1 MAGNNSFGGSV
12 KLTGESEYRKAL
24 SSITGDL
31 RLMASEMKV
40 LATATDSSGRSTD
53 ADKAK
58 REALKKAIEEQRAKL
73 VDLNDA
79 LKKEQAESGNSSDAS
94 KRLQVQINNATAQLN
109 KMEGQLE
116 GAGDETKKL
125 GDDMDDTGKRSGVF
139 ADVLKANL
147 ATEAIIAGVKAL
159 GSALK
164 AIGSGVVDMVKQ
176 SVTAFA
182 DYEQLVGGV
191 ETLFKDSAGTVQK
204 YADEAYKTAGMSA
217 NQYMETITSFSASLL
232 QGLGGDTK
240 EAARIGNMAVMDM
253 SDNAN
258 KMGTDVSMIQN
269 AYQGFAKQNYTM
281 LDNLKLGYGGTKTEM
296 ERLLKDAEK
305 MPEAMGQ
312 KFDLNNYADVVK
324 AINVVQKNMGIY
336 GTTAKEANETITG
349 SLNATKAAW
358 ENVLT
363 SFASGNDEVIKE
375 AIDGM
380 VESFTNLAT
389 NIVQILPNIV
399 GGIGQLLSALITQIP
414 PIIQALLPTL
424 ITTLQS
430 LVTSLVNVVPQLVP
444 VVVQLI
450 TSLVNII
457 VQNLPMLVQAGI
469 DIIVGLI
476 TGLAEAIPQLIPQIV
491 EAVMLIIETIAKN
504 LDKIIL
510 AGIEILVAI
519 IQGLADALPKLIEML
534 PQIINTI
541 ITTLTKPDMLAKLI
555 KAALDLIV
563 AIAGGLVKAIPELIK
578 AIPQIITSLVKGLG
592 EGVSEMANVGL
603 NLVKGIWDGINNATS
618 WILGK
623 IKEFSNSIVNGIKSF
638 FGIKSPSRLFRD
650 EIGHNLALGV
660 GEGFTDSMD
669 DVVKDMQDA
678 LPSSLDTDIGLNNTG
693 LASSVAASTAADLS
707 VDGLVGAMQQAFKSM
722 KVELNDREVGNFVIT
737 RVTEEIY
744 GGAA

>member
-1 MAGNNSFGGSV
+1 MASNSFGGSV

-24 SSITGDL
+24 GSITGDL

-40 LATATDSSGRSTD
+40 LATATDSSGRSTE

-58 REALKKAIEEQRAKL
+58 REALKKAIDEQRGKL
-73 VDLNDA
+73 GELNDA

-109 KMEGQLE
+109 KMEGQLSQT
-116 GAGDETKKL
+116 GDGSRKL
-125 GDDMDDTGKRSGVF
+125 GEDLDDTGKKSGIF

-147 ATEAIIAGVKAL
+147 ASEAIVGGV
-159 GSALK
+159 K
-164 AIGSGVVDMVKQ
+164 AIGSAIKSIGTGLVDVVKQ
-176 SVTAFA
+176 SVGAFA
-182 DYEQLVGGV
+182 DYEQLTGGV
-191 ETLFKDSAGTVQK
+191 ETLFKDN
-204 YADEAYKTAGMSA
+204 ADAVTKNADRAFKTAGMSA

-232 QGLGGDTK
+232 QGLGGDTA
-240 EAARIGNMAVMDM
+240 EAARLGDMAVSDM

-258 KMGTDVSMIQN
+258 KMGTDVAMIQN

-281 LDNLKLGYGGTKTEM
+281 LDNLKLGYGGTKEEM
-296 ERLLKDAEK
+296 SRLLKDAEK

-336 GTTAKEANETITG
+336 GTTAKEASETITG
-349 SLNATKAAW
+349 SLNATKAAY

-363 SFASGNDEVIKE
+363 AFASGNDEVIKE

-389 NIVQILPNIV
+389 NLVQILPNIV
-399 GGIGQLLSALITQIP
+399 GGIGQLLSALVTQIP
-414 PIIQALLPTL
+414 PIIQSLLPTL
-424 ITTLQS
+424 VTTLQT
-430 LVTSLVNVVPQLVP
+430 LVTSLVNIIPQLMP

-450 TSLVNII
+450 TSLVNLI
-457 VQNLPMLVQAGI
+457 VQNLPMLIQAGI
-469 DIIVGLI
+469 DIVVGLI
-476 TGLAEAIPQLIPQIV
+476 TGLAQAIPQLIPKIV
-491 EAVMLIIETIAKN
+491 EAVMLIIQTIAAN

-510 AGIEILVAI
+510 AGVDLLVAI

-534 PQIINTI
+534 PKIINTI

-555 KAALDLIV
+555 SASLQLIV
-563 AIAGGLVKAIPELIK
+563 AIAGGLIKAIPELIK
-578 AIPQIITSLVKGLG
+578 AIPQIISSLVTGLAD
-592 EGVSEMANVGL
+592 GVGQMANVGL
-603 NLVKGIWDGINNATS
+603 NLVKGIWSGISNAVG

-623 IKEFSNSIVNGIKSF
+623 IKEFGNSIVDGIKSF
-638 FGIKSPSRLFRD
+638 FGIHSPSRLFRD
-650 EIGHNLALGV
+650 EVGKNLALGV
-660 GEGFTDSMD
+660 GEGFTRNMD

-678 LPSSLDTDIGLNNTG
+678 LPTSLDTDIGLNNTG
-693 LASSVAASTAADLS
+693 LAAAAAGSTAADLS
-707 VDGLVGAMQQAFKSM
+707 VDGLVNAMQTAFSRM

-737 RVTEEIY
+737 KVTGEIY
-744 GGAA
+744 GQ

>member
-1 MAGNNSFGGSV
+1 MAGNSFGGSV

-40 LATATDSSGRSTD
+40 VASATDSSGRSTD
-53 ADKAK
+53 ADRAK
-58 REALKKAIEEQRAKL
+58 REALKKAIDEQRNKL
-73 VDLNDA
+73 GELNDA

-94 KRLQVQINNATAQLN
+94 KRLQTQINNATAQLN
-109 KMEGQLE
+109 KMESQLNQT
-116 GAGDETKKL
+116 GDGSKKL
-125 GDDMDDTGKRSGVF
+125 GDDLDDTGKKSGVF

-147 ATEAIIAGVKAL
+147 ASEAIIAGVKAL
-159 GSALK
+159 GG
-164 AIGSGVVDMVKQ
+164 AIKSIGTGLVDVVKQ
-176 SVTAFA
+176 SVGAFA
-182 DYEQLVGGV
+182 EYEQLLGGV
-191 ETLFKDSAGTVQK
+191 ETLFKDN
-204 YADEAYKTAGMSA
+204 ADAVTKNADRAFMTAGMSA

-232 QGLGGDTK
+232 QGLGGDTA
-240 EAARIGNMAVMDM
+240 EAARIGDMAVKDM

-258 KMGTDVSMIQN
+258 KMGTDVAMIQN

-324 AINVVQKNMGIY
+324 AINVVQQNMGIY
-336 GTTAKEANETITG
+336 GTTAKEASETITG
-349 SLNATKAAW
+349 SLNATKASW

-363 SFASGNDEVIKE
+363 SFSSGNDEVIKE

-389 NIVQILPNIV
+389 NIVSILPNIV

-414 PIIQALLPTL
+414 PIIQSLLPTL
-424 ITTLQS
+424 ITALQT
-430 LVTSLVNVVPQLVP
+430 LVTSLVSVIPQLIP

-450 TSLVNII
+450 TSLVNLI
-457 VQNLPMLVQAGI
+457 VQNLPMLIQAGI

-476 TGLAEAIPQLIPQIV
+476 TGLAQAIPQLIPKIV

-519 IQGLADALPKLIEML
+519 IEGLAEALPKLIEML
-534 PQIINTI
+534 PKIINTI
-541 ITTLTKPDMLAKLI
+541 ITTLTKPDMLSKLI
-555 KAALDLIV
+555 GAALQLIV
-563 AIAGGLVKAIPELIK
+563 AIAGGLIKAIPELIK
-578 AIPQIITSLVKGLG
+578 AIPQIISSLVNGLG
-592 EGVSEMANVGL
+592 SALGQMADVGK
-603 NLVKGIWDGINNATS
+603 NLVKGIWDGISNAAG
-618 WILGK
+618 WIMGK
-623 IKEFSNSIVNGIKSF
+623 IKEFGKGIVDGIKGF

-650 EIGHNLALGV
+650 EVGKNLALGV
-660 GEGFTDSMD
+660 GVGFEKSMG

-693 LASSVAASTAADLS
+693 LAASVASGSAADLS
-707 VDGLVGAMQQAFKSM
+707 VDGLVGAMQQAFRGM
-722 KVELNDREVGNFVIT
+722 KVELGEREVGNFVIMK
-737 RVTEEIY
+737 VTEEIY